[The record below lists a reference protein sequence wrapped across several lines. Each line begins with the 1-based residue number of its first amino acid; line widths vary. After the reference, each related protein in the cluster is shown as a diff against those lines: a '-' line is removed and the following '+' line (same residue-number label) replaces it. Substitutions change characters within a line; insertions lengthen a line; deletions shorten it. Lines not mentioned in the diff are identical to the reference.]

1 MLITNKTVNLTG
13 QSKINEQQVVYM
25 SASAAQG
32 ATAPSI
38 VTTITDKELYTSNK
52 AECRAD
58 IAEFTNMF
66 YDIQDEILGGATE

>member
-1 MLITNKTVNLTG
+1 MLVTNKTVNLTG

-25 SASAAQG
+25 SASVAQG

-38 VTTITDKELYTSNK
+38 VTTITDKELYTANK
-52 AECRAD
+52 SECRAD